1 MRKCPIPSLGKAC
14 SNRNRLLFP
23 RLAGSSTR
31 KCGSVTEVF
40 TGTTDSGYVRPAASG
55 SFLSAKTM
63 KGEAFVATNRADIF
77 DRLRIQMAK
86 NLEIDEED
94 IHEDSRLV
102 DDLDADSLDLLEL
115 ILALKGEFGI
125 AVNDGEVKRLLT
137 ELARFLPDVSGSGQL
152 TDQELAEVSRRLTV
166 QNVVEFIADRV
177 GASA

>member
-1 MRKCPIPSLGKAC
+1 M
-14 SNRNRLLFP
+14 
-23 RLAGSSTR
+23 
-31 KCGSVTEVF
+31 
-40 TGTTDSGYVRPAASG
+40 
-55 SFLSAKTM
+55 
-63 KGEAFVATNRADIF
+63 ATNRADIF